1 MGWVTDVH
9 PTTQELNACVQCG
22 LCLPTCPTFR
32 LTGKETHSPRGRL
45 MAMAAVGAGVA
56 DVDGAFAEIMESCLQ
71 CRACETA
78 CPSLVPFGRAMEG
91 ARAELR
97 AQHTHQGV
105 RRLGLSRG
113 LDSGP
118 LLRLAG
124 ALAPLGAKLPLPAG
138 IGRTAGAVRRNQ
150 PGPVK
155 GTGRQA
161 GEPRRGHVAL
171 LSGCVMDAWFG
182 EVHVAAIELLTAA
195 GFDVSVPE
203 SQGCCGALAAHDGHV
218 EETRRMARVNV
229 EAFEGYDRVVVDS
242 AGCGAHLKEL
252 GHWADGGDELASR
265 VEDVNVVIAEAIADG
280 WLPTLEQPRGKV
292 AVHDP
297 CHLKH
302 AQRITQEPRA
312 VLRAG
317 GYEPVDVDPVGMCC
331 GAAGVYSVLHPAE
344 ADELGR
350 RKVAEVASAGTTV
363 VASANPGC
371 EMQLRG
377 HLGREYRVAHP
388 VELYWEALRDSGHS
402 VG

>member
-1 MGWVTDVH
+1 MGWVTEVH
-9 PTTQELNACVQCG
+9 PTTHELNACVQCG

-45 MAMAAVGAGVA
+45 MAMAAVAA
-56 DVDGAFAEIMESCLQ
+56 ELAPVDDAFADIMESCLQ

-97 AQHTHQGV
+97 VQHTPQRA
-105 RRLGLSRG
+105 RRVGLSRL

-118 LLRLAG
+118 FLRLAG
-124 ALAPLGAKLPLPAG
+124 ALAPVGAKLPVGSVAS
-138 IGRTAGAVRRNQ
+138 TASAVRRHR
-150 PGPVK
+150 PGSVK
-155 GTGRQA
+155 GTGRRAA
-161 GEPRRGHVAL
+161 GPSRGRLAL

-182 EVHVAAIELLTAA
+182 DVHTATMEVLAVA
-195 GFDVSVPE
+195 GFDVDVP
-203 SQGCCGALAAHDGHV
+203 SQQGCCGALAAHDGHV
-218 EETRRMARVNV
+218 GETREMARRNV
-229 EAFEGYDRVVVDS
+229 EAFSEFDAVIVNS

-252 GHWADGGDELASR
+252 GHWVDGGGDLANR
-265 VEDVNVVIAEAIADG
+265 TQDVNEFVARAIEDG
-280 WLPTLEQPRGKV
+280 ALPRINQPRGPV

-302 AQRITQEPRA
+302 AQRIEAAPRA
-312 VLRAG
+312 VLSAA
-317 GYEPVDVDPVGMCC
+317 GYEPIDVDPVGMCC
-331 GAAGVYSVLHPAE
+331 GAAGVYSVLHQAE

-350 RKVAEVASAGTTV
+350 RKAGEVAATGTTL

-371 EMQLRG
+371 EMQLRA
-377 HLGREYRVAHP
+377 HLGAAYRVVHP
-388 VELYWEALRDSGHS
+388 IELYWEALRDEGYS